1 MEKWRI
7 FVDVITLLS
16 VIFIVVDYS
25 YPDITEYQKLFIY
38 SFDLFVVIVL
48 VWDFIQ
54 RYRKSGMS
62 FSKFTLKHWYE
73 IPSMM
78 PLILFSTLEHEFVIG
93 SALRS
98 FRLLRLFRIIHLF
111 FRTISI
117 FEGSKIMYILI
128 FAFSSIMFG
137 AYAEY
142 VVEFAVPDSK
152 ISSFGDALW
161 WALVTVTTVG
171 YGDIYP
177 VTLEGKVIASFL
189 MIIGIMILGLFIS
202 TLGSSFVESWI
213 DKKER
218 KNIKTKISTGK
229 DKPITEGNSLPS
241 VEEET
246 KLMVKKRIDVLESL
260 KEEEFKILISML
272 NTLYYK
278 RENIG

>member
-1 MEKWRI
+1 
-7 FVDVITLLS
+7 
-16 VIFIVVDYS
+16 
-25 YPDITEYQKLFIY
+25 
-38 SFDLFVVIVL
+38 
-48 VWDFIQ
+48 
-54 RYRKSGMS
+54 
-62 FSKFTLKHWYE
+62 
-73 IPSMM
+73 MM

-98 FRLLRLFRIIHLF
+98 FGLLRLFRIIHLF

-142 VVEFAVPDSK
+142 VVEFAAPESK

-161 WALVTVTTVG
+161 WAPVTVTTVG
-171 YGDIYP
+171 FGDIYP
-177 VTLEGKVIASFL
+177 VTSEGKVIASFL

-213 DKKER
+213 EKKER
-218 KNIKTKISTGK
+218 KNTKARTSTGK
-229 DKPITEGNSLPS
+229 EKSITEGNTLPS
-241 VEEET
+241 VEEDT
-246 KLMVKKRIDVLESL
+246 KSLVKNRIDVLESL

-272 NTLYYK
+272 KTLYYK

>member
-16 VIFIVVDYS
+16 VVFIVIDYS
-25 YPDITEYQKLFIY
+25 YPDITEYQKIFIY

-48 VWDFIQ
+48 IWDFIQ
-54 RYRKSGMS
+54 RYKKSEMS
-62 FSKFTLKHWYE
+62 FLKFTLKHWYE

-142 VVEFAVPDSK
+142 VVEFAAPESK

-177 VTLEGKVIASFL
+177 VTSEGKVIASFL
-189 MIIGIMILGLFIS
+189 
-202 TLGSSFVESWI
+202 
-213 DKKER
+213 
-218 KNIKTKISTGK
+218 
-229 DKPITEGNSLPS
+229 
-241 VEEET
+241 
-246 KLMVKKRIDVLESL
+246 
-260 KEEEFKILISML
+260 
-272 NTLYYK
+272 
-278 RENIG
+278 